1 MNDRPTAPELIAA
14 ARQYLEGELIP
25 SLTDARL
32 RYQTLVTAN
41 VLSIVER
48 ELAGEEEQLR
58 AEWDGLAHV
67 LGLAGPRPERLSAL
81 RQAVLDA
88 NALLC
93 RSIRAG
99 DFDERGRFLSLSK
112 QLRQS
117 VERKLAIANPRY
129 LASFG
134 KEDAGLRS

>member
-32 RYQTLVTAN
+32 RFQTLVAAN

-58 AEWDGLAHV
+58 AEWDGLARF
-67 LGLAGPRPERLSAL
+67 LRPTGPGPERLPAL
-81 RQAVLDA
+81 RQAVLEA
-88 NALLC
+88 NHLLC
-93 RSIRAG
+93 RNIRAG
-99 DFDERGRFLSLSK
+99 DFDEPGRFAKLSK
-112 QLRQS
+112 QLLQG
-117 VERKLAIANPRY
+117 VKAKLAIANPRY
-129 LASFG
+129 LAGFG
-134 KEDAGLRS
+134 KDAAGSG